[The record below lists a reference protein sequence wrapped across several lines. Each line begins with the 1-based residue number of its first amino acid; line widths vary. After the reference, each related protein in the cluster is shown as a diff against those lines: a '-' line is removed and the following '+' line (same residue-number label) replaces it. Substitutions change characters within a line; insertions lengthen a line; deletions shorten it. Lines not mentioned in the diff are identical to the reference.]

1 MKKLLFSA
9 LCILGLLVFKSADAQ
24 IKLSINIGNQPD
36 WAPTG
41 YDHADYYYLPD
52 IDCYYDVTN
61 RQYVYQNG
69 NSWAKSASLPAKYG
83 SYNLYNGYKAVI
95 NKPQPWLQEKTYK
108 AQYASYKGRKSQ
120 PVIRDSKDA
129 KYKPAQHNDHNS
141 PAKAKADDHGHDD
154 KHH

>member
-1 MKKLLFSA
+1 MKKLLLSA
-9 LCILGLLVFKSADAQ
+9 LCILGLFAFKSAHAQ
-24 IKLSINIGNQPD
+24 IKLSINIGSQPD

-69 NSWAKSASLPAKYG
+69 NNWTKSSSLPAKYR
-83 SYNLYNGYKAVI
+83 SYNLYNGYKVVI

-108 AQYASYKGRKSQ
+108 AQ
-120 PVIRDSKDA
+120 
-129 KYKPAQHNDHNS
+129 
-141 PAKAKADDHGHDD
+141 
-154 KHH
+154 